1 MSKEEKNMIV
11 PELRFPEFK
20 NSWSYPNGDELFEQ
34 ISDKDHNS
42 DLPILAIT
50 QEHGAIP
57 RDKIDYNVSVTDKS
71 IESYKVVQ
79 VGDFIISLRSFQ
91 GGIEYSEY
99 KGLCSP
105 AYIILRRKNESDV
118 VNEFFKQYFKSKSF
132 IRDLNKNLEGIR
144 DGKMVSYKQ
153 FSDITIP
160 KPNPLEQQKIA
171 SCLSSLDEL
180 VTAHTQKL
188 DALKAH
194 KKGLMQQLFPAEG
207 EKIPKLRFK
216 EFEESGEWKEKE
228 LGNCLISHPE
238 YGLNAPAVPYS
249 DSLPTY
255 LRITD
260 ISEEGLFLK
269 DDKVSVD
276 REVTDDNYLEEGDIV
291 LARTGA
297 SVGKSYKY
305 RKEDGK
311 LVFAGFL
318 IRVKPDIGKLVSEL
332 LYQYLFTD
340 RYWKWVAFTSQ
351 RSGQP
356 GINGNEYASLQIPLP
371 PSKEEQQIIADSLS
385 SLDELITA
393 QAEKIEQL
401 KMHKKGLMQ
410 GLFPT
415 IKA

>member
-1 MSKEEKNMIV
+1 MIV